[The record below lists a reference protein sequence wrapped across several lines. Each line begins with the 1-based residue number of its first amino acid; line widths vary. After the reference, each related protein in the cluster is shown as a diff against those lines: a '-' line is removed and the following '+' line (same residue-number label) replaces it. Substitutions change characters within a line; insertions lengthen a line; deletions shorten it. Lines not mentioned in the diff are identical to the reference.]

1 LCLTAAQQRVFSS
14 AHDIAEGGLVVALA
28 EACLSRPEGAL
39 GARVT
44 LNGNLRPDVLLFG
57 ESQSR
62 VIVSLPAASLPI
74 LRTLAQAARIPYTV
88 LGEVGGSDLV
98 MTGYLQLPITHLCHQ
113 WRTALAH
120 QLTGGDT
127 NNDQ

>member
-1 LCLTAAQQRVFSS
+1 VFSS
-14 AHDIAEGGLVVALA
+14 AHDIAEGGLAVALA
-28 EACLSRPEGAL
+28 EACLSRPEGAI

-62 VIVSLPAASLPI
+62 VVVSLSSSSLP
-74 LRTLAQAARIPYTV
+74 LLQTLAQTANVSYTV
-88 LGEVGGSDLV
+88 LGTVGGSDLV
-98 MTGYLQLPITHLCHQ
+98 IADYLQLSVTQLCHQ
-113 WRTALAH
+113 WRTALAQ
-120 QLTGGDT
+120 QLIGVDT